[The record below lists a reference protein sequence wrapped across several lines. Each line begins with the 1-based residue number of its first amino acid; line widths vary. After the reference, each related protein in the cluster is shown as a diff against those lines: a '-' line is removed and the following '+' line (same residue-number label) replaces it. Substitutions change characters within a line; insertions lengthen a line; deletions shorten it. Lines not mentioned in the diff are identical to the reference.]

1 MFRVRFATLILFSA
15 LSVFMARAEG
25 FVTLDGILSSRK
37 TYEVTQDADGFIW
50 ICTKNGIDRFDGHAV
65 KTYQIKDLPQS
76 RDQILSFTRLVCDN
90 SGILW
95 MMVKNG
101 KLYRYDKDS
110 DEFYLVIDIR
120 ETHPDILL
128 YSLCFLSDG
137 GMALGTSQGVL
148 FISENGDESGFLS
161 ERIVKS
167 VVEIG
172 NNAFWLGTDNGLFVL
187 ENGTVREIADSVD
200 VSCMLL
206 EEGILYVGT
215 FSDSMKSVG
224 KDGVLK
230 NFGTVSI
237 QSPVVSILRDCDG
250 YIVVGTDGDGLFYYD
265 PVTGNVLEHCV
276 SDDLD
281 KSSISG
287 NTISDLCLDRSG
299 NLWVATTTDWVSRQC
314 KGTPEVEVLVHHPGN
329 PNSLISNHVN
339 VVFEDRTGNIWFGTN
354 DGVCSYDQDSRKWKT
369 YSMPYP
375 GVVLALAQDCNG
387 DIWVG
392 GYGFPLSRIDYRNN
406 TVKLC
411 PVSGFEHTYAL
422 FADGSYM
429 WIGGIDSPLARY
441 NISDGK
447 LTGFP
452 VNNVGDILKA
462 EDGKLTVATSGGLFL
477 LDPGTGSLSKY
488 DSFGSKSLAFPVRCL
503 DNQGSKVW
511 MATDGDGLISYD
523 RVSGEGR
530 FYSKDSGLSSDS
542 VNGIV
547 VDSDDNVWC
556 ATFDNLY
563 RLDADSGVLVDMNGF
578 VGVSRGG
585 FNPAAVC
592 LLSDGRL
599 ALGTADGAILF
610 NPSDFSMGEL
620 SPVSPIISEFKLWDN
635 SKPINC
641 PDAVNADLIDKL
653 ELKAGQNSFSIA
665 YSALDFSA
673 GYRIA
678 FSSQLVGFDRMPRV
692 SDGAGSI
699 DYYNVPSGRYDYTLK
714 VIDKY
719 SGAVLGERHLPI
731 LINRPLWLS
740 WWALVIYAALF
751 GTFAGM
757 IVVWYR
763 RRAYNRVMTEKIN
776 TFVNFAHD
784 LKTPITLIKT
794 PLNEL
799 ENMADLEDKVRT
811 SVMTANRNSDRLLS
825 MINKLLDIRKND
837 SGWGVLKLS
846 SYDSGDYLDNVLAD
860 FSSAARQ
867 KGLDFSYHIE
877 PDLGDIMIDKEKMDL
892 IINNI
897 LSNSV
902 KYTSEGFIHVLAKN
916 EKRSWVLEIS
926 DSGIGIPYDFQS
938 RIFRGSYR
946 ADNAREC
953 DETGCGIGLMITRQ
967 LVEQHHG
974 KISFTSEEGYGTT
987 FRLSF
992 PMKYK
997 VSESVMI
1004 MEKSDPVNDI
1014 PADTVE
1020 QVSDKQE
1027 NSILVV
1033 EDDAE
1038 TLEYMRYALSEHYTI
1053 YVATDGQAALDI
1065 VSENNPDIVI
1075 SDVSMPVM
1083 NGYELCRR
1091 IKSDVVTSHIP
1102 VILLTGLTDRNSV
1115 IRGLESGADDYVV
1128 KPFDMSVLKARIKN
1142 ILSERQRLREAILY
1156 SNKSAARS
1164 EYTNKLDQ
1172 EFMDK
1177 VLTVVQNELSNSE
1190 FQINDLCRELAMSRT
1205 AFYNKLKSLTG
1216 QGPNDFIRIYRLERA
1231 KEYLEEHRYSIAEVS
1246 DMVGFSDA
1254 KYFSVCFKKRFGVS
1268 PSRF

>member
-1 MFRVRFATLILFSA
+1 
-15 LSVFMARAEG
+15 
-25 FVTLDGILSSRK
+25 
-37 TYEVTQDADGFIW
+37 
-50 ICTKNGIDRFDGHAV
+50 
-65 KTYQIKDLPQS
+65 
-76 RDQILSFTRLVCDN
+76 
-90 SGILW
+90 
-95 MMVKNG
+95 
-101 KLYRYDKDS
+101 
-110 DEFYLVIDIR
+110 
-120 ETHPDILL
+120 
-128 YSLCFLSDG
+128 
-137 GMALGTSQGVL
+137 
-148 FISENGDESGFLS
+148 
-161 ERIVKS
+161 
-167 VVEIG
+167 
-172 NNAFWLGTDNGLFVL
+172 
-187 ENGTVREIADSVD
+187 
-200 VSCMLL
+200 
-206 EEGILYVGT
+206 
-215 FSDSMKSVG
+215 
-224 KDGVLK
+224 
-230 NFGTVSI
+230 
-237 QSPVVSILRDCDG
+237 
-250 YIVVGTDGDGLFYYD
+250 
-265 PVTGNVLEHCV
+265 
-276 SDDLD
+276 
-281 KSSISG
+281 
-287 NTISDLCLDRSG
+287 
-299 NLWVATTTDWVSRQC
+299 
-314 KGTPEVEVLVHHPGN
+314 
-329 PNSLISNHVN
+329 
-339 VVFEDRTGNIWFGTN
+339 
-354 DGVCSYDQDSRKWKT
+354 
-369 YSMPYP
+369 MPYP

-392 GYGFPLSRIDYRNN
+392 GYGFPLYRIDYRNN
-406 TVKLC
+406 KVKLC
-411 PVSGFEHTYAL
+411 PVRGFEHTYAL

-477 LDPGTGSLSKY
+477 LDPETGSLSKY
-488 DSFGSKSLAFPVRCL
+488 DSFGSKSLAFPIRCL

-542 VNGIV
+542 VNGVV

-599 ALGTADGAILF
+599 AIGTADGAILF

-665 YSALDFSA
+665 YSALDFSD

-740 WWALVIYAALF
+740 WWALVVYAALF

-799 ENMADLEDKVRT
+799 ENMADLEEKVRT

-877 PDLGDIMIDKEKMDL
+877 SDLGEIMIDKEKMDL

-902 KYTSEGFIHVLAKN
+902 KYTSEGFINVFAKN
-916 EKRSWVLEIS
+916 EKRSWILEIS
-926 DSGIGIPYDFQS
+926 DSGIGIPSDFQS
-938 RIFRGSYR
+938 RIFRGS
-946 ADNAREC
+946 
-953 DETGCGIGLMITRQ
+953 
-967 LVEQHHG
+967 
-974 KISFTSEEGYGTT
+974 
-987 FRLSF
+987 
-992 PMKYK
+992 
-997 VSESVMI
+997 
-1004 MEKSDPVNDI
+1004 
-1014 PADTVE
+1014 
-1020 QVSDKQE
+1020 
-1027 NSILVV
+1027 
-1033 EDDAE
+1033 
-1038 TLEYMRYALSEHYTI
+1038 
-1053 YVATDGQAALDI
+1053 
-1065 VSENNPDIVI
+1065 
-1075 SDVSMPVM
+1075 
-1083 NGYELCRR
+1083 
-1091 IKSDVVTSHIP
+1091 
-1102 VILLTGLTDRNSV
+1102 
-1115 IRGLESGADDYVV
+1115 
-1128 KPFDMSVLKARIKN
+1128 
-1142 ILSERQRLREAILY
+1142 
-1156 SNKSAARS
+1156 
-1164 EYTNKLDQ
+1164 
-1172 EFMDK
+1172 
-1177 VLTVVQNELSNSE
+1177 
-1190 FQINDLCRELAMSRT
+1190 
-1205 AFYNKLKSLTG
+1205 
-1216 QGPNDFIRIYRLERA
+1216 
-1231 KEYLEEHRYSIAEVS
+1231 
-1246 DMVGFSDA
+1246 
-1254 KYFSVCFKKRFGVS
+1254 
-1268 PSRF
+1268 